1 MIIEKKIIIFFFNF
15 YLFLKKFFN
24 QKNIYSIK
32 GVAICS
38 IAKLENLYIKEFV
51 EYYRKL
57 GINKIYLYDN
67 NDKKGE
73 NFNEILKEEVKLKFV
88 KIINIRGKQKFQIPS
103 YNHCYQKHLND
114 YSWFLFIDIDE
125 YLYINNNCSLNDFL
139 NNKKFEN
146 CDNIHI
152 NYKDLGDSDL
162 LTYDNRT
169 LIERFNKN
177 FRYVISMKS
186 FVRGGLKNAKMN
198 IHRSYNVN
206 KFCNSEGQIEN
217 PGDYFTKSFTN
228 KSAIIN
234 HYITKSTEEFY
245 KRLIKGWPHVKY
257 FSLDYHNFIN
267 DRIKNYFNINKIT
280 KEKLNK
286 LSILIKD
293 KNLLNNLNEK
303 LNNERKN
310 LNKY

>member
-1 MIIEKKIIIFFFNF
+1 MN
-15 YLFLKKFFN
+15 Y
-24 QKNIYSIK
+24 IYSIK

-67 NDKKGE
+67 NDKNGE
-73 NFNEILKEEVKLKFV
+73 NFNEILKEEVKSKFV

-198 IHRSYNVN
+198 IHRSYNVH
-206 KFCNSEGQIEN
+206 KFCNS
-217 PGDYFTKSFTN
+217 KRTN
-228 KSAIIN
+228 
-234 HYITKSTEEFY
+234 
-245 KRLIKGWPHVKY
+245 
-257 FSLDYHNFIN
+257 
-267 DRIKNYFNINKIT
+267 
-280 KEKLNK
+280 
-286 LSILIKD
+286 
-293 KNLLNNLNEK
+293 
-303 LNNERKN
+303 
-310 LNKY
+310 